1 MVCPTQRHRS
11 GFTLLELLMVVIIIG
26 ILASIAL
33 PQYFKASE
41 RARLGE
47 ALQVLATVR
56 GSEQRYK
63 AQTASI
69 PQIYTG
75 VLDDLDVSV
84 PGSTGAPL
92 SSNWTYTLAPPQG
105 TATRTGSGTTVQID
119 FDTGK
124 TCTSDPATYGLPPS
138 CT

>member
-1 MVCPTQRHRS
+1 MFSHAQRHRS

-33 PQYFKASE
+33 PQYFKATE

-63 AQTASI
+63 AQTS
-69 PQIYTG
+69 IYTG
-75 VLDDLDVSV
+75 TLDDLDVSV

-105 TATRTGSGTTVQID
+105 TATRTGSGATVQID
-119 FDTGK
+119 LDTGK
-124 TCTSDPATYGLPPS
+124 TCTSDPSTYGLPPS